1 MFIFVF
7 DLISHLLTYVV
18 VVAFVQRGGERVSSQ
33 KEGICPMPG
42 EPRRRLRKPEQ
53 DADRGTKIAKRTL
66 LPERRQHLA
75 HGSHVNLSIDSSQCD
90 LIAL

>member
-1 MFIFVF
+1 
-7 DLISHLLTYVV
+7 
-18 VVAFVQRGGERVSSQ
+18 
-33 KEGICPMPG
+33 MPG

-53 DADRGTKIAKRTL
+53 DADRGTEIAKRTL